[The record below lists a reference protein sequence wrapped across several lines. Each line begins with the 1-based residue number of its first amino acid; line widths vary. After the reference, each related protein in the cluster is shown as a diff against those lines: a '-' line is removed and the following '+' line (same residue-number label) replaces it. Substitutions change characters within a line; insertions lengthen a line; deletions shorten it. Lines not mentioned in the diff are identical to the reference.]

1 MNICIIYRL
10 EDKLDH
16 QAAPSIKI
24 SKAMLNEAAAP
35 RASKQ
40 IKQIYILFVTDK
52 KKTKCI
58 RFIDIENIKL
68 IAARI

>member
-1 MNICIIYRL
+1 
-10 EDKLDH
+10 
-16 QAAPSIKI
+16 
-24 SKAMLNEAAAP
+24 MLNEAAAP

-58 RFIDIENIKL
+58 RFIEYQINSGKNLNIMCVLDLDNKVFKSIYWIESS
-68 IAARI
+68 R